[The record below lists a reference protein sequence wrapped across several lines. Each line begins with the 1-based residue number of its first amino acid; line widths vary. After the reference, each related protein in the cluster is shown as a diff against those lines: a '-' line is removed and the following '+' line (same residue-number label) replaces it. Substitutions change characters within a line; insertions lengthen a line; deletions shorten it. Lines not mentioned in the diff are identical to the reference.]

1 MWNWIIIL
9 LLFLAVLLLIEE
21 LSQFIW
27 RSYLRKPSKN
37 QNNRMSEFIAK
48 ARQMRQKIRKDPSL

>member
-9 LLFLAVLLLIEE
+9 LLSLAVLLLIEE

-27 RSYLRKPSKN
+27 RSYLREPKN
-37 QNNRMSEFIAK
+37 QNNRKSDLLAK
-48 ARQMRQKIRKDPSL
+48 VRQMKQKLRKDPSL